1 MSLLKERIVSWKPA
15 TSNKKYRVVV
25 EDKKTKK
32 KRTIQFGA
40 KRYQQYKDSSHLGLY
55 TKQNHLDR
63 NRRRRYFLRHSGVN
77 SKREALTKEL
87 IENGYRYTPKIL
99 SHKYLW

>member
-1 MSLLKERIVSWKPA
+1 MAVLREKIIEWKPG
-15 TSNKKYRVVV
+15 TSKKKYRVVV
-25 EDKKTKK
+25 ENKKTKK
-32 KRTIQFGA
+32 KRTIQFGSA
-40 KRYQQYKDSSHLGLY
+40 SYKHYKDNSPLGLY
-55 TKQNHLDR
+55 TKQNHLDK

-87 IENGYRYTPKIL
+87 KASGYRYTPKIL